1 MEIKVVIPSY
11 RRAGN
16 VKTIKVVSPCII
28 CVPESELQSYKECYP
43 NIEIVPHPDSIIGLA
58 LKRQWIYDH
67 FGDIFMLDDDISM
80 ARRLWPM
87 SGTKKATELTP
98 DEAYA
103 AIQWCGN
110 TARLC
115 GCYLFGFNKVPN
127 PIIYDPFRPIML
139 SGYVTGCAI
148 GLLRGS
154 RITYSAESI
163 AVEDFYVAGLNA
175 YYHRK
180 AFLDLRFNFVQEE
193 TFKRAGGLGFYRTI
207 DTEKNDTLFLRRL
220 FGEAITIKGE
230 SYGSHKGRTATKN
243 HNPYG
248 RTMHIPF

>member
-1 MEIKVVIPSY
+1 MEIKVVIPTY

-16 VKTIKVVSPCII
+16 VTTIGVVSPCIL
-28 CVPESELQSYKECYP
+28 CVAESDLSAYQEHYP
-43 NIEIVPHPDSIIGLA
+43 DIEIVTHPDDIIGLA
-58 LKRQWIYDH
+58 PKRQWIYDH
-67 FGDIFMLDDDISM
+67 FGNVFMLDDDIIN

-87 SGTKKATELTP
+87 SGTKKATFLTP
-98 DEAYA
+98 NEAYA

-110 TARLC
+110 TAHLA

-127 PIIYDPFRPIML
+127 PIIYDPFRPVML

-154 RITYSAESI
+154 RISYSTESI

-207 DTEKNDTLFLRRL
+207 DTERQDTLFLRRM
-220 FGEAITIKGE
+220 FGEAITIKSE
-230 SYGSHKGRTATKN
+230 QYGGGRATTRN
-243 HNPYG
+243 RNPYG

>member
-16 VKTIKVVSPCII
+16 VKTTKTVSQAII
-28 CVPESELQSYKECYP
+28 CIPESDLEAYKEHYP
-43 NIEIVPHPDSIIGLA
+43 GIELVTHPDSILGLA
-58 LKRQWIYDH
+58 PKRQWIYDY
-67 FGDIFMLDDDISM
+67 FGDVFMLDDDISI

-87 SGTKKATELTP
+87 SGTKKATFLTP

-103 AIQWCGN
+103 VIQWCGN
-110 TARLC
+110 TAALC

-127 PIIYDPFRPIML
+127 PIIYDPLRPILL

-154 RITYSAESI
+154 RIHYTADSI
-163 AVEDFYVAGLNA
+163 AVEDFYVAGINA

-207 DTEKNDTLFLRRL
+207 DTEKEDTLLLRRL
-220 FGEAITIKGE
+220 FGESITLKAE
-230 SYGSHKGRTATKN
+230 KFGSKAGRTATKN